1 MITQPNQNSQSSKKI
16 LIADDDTGLLEAM
29 SCRLEAA
36 GYTVF
41 TTQDGYQALAIARR
55 ELPDLLI
62 LDINM
67 PAGSGL
73 SVLERVRVMD
83 TLEQTPV
90 IFITG
95 QEPGSVTLPD
105 QHSGHEILIHKPF
118 DTGTLMATI
127 NECLDP
133 RGSPNPSVY
142 VL

>member
-1 MITQPNQNSQSSKKI
+1 MIHQNSQTV
-16 LIADDDTGLLEAM
+16 LIADDDTSLLEAM
-29 SCRLEAA
+29 SCRLEHA

-67 PAGSGL
+67 PAGSGV
-73 SVLERVRVMD
+73 SVLERVRTVDGMD
-83 TLEQTPV
+83 QTPV

-95 QEPGSVTLPD
+95 QEPGSFSLSE
-105 QHSGHEILIHKPF
+105 QQSGNARLIRKPF
-118 DTGTLMATI
+118 DAGTLLSTI

-133 RGSPNPSVY
+133 RVETSPPVY